1 MDREALIA
9 TLTGKIN
16 DATYNRIQDSFPVSD
31 VCPTC
36 DDVRSFFLE
45 GKEYK
50 CDCQIQKL
58 LRRHYFAANIPK
70 EYHDI
75 CLKDFIGPNREQIVS
90 IVTKYLDNFADN
102 FHYGLGLT
110 FSGSYGTG
118 KTFAMNCVLKE
129 LVQQGRDVFF
139 VTFDELIDTWG
150 QSWHDEKAKRLLQ
163 DKLKK
168 AEILG
173 LDELRTDKRNESGFL
188 ADGLQTVIRH
198 RTSNLLPTLITTN
211 LAPEAEEN
219 NFGKAFSLLSA
230 RNRRL
235 VLVGKDHRGD
245 EVRQINY
252 DLAERHDRR
261 PIC

>member
-1 MDREALIA
+1 MDRDNLIT

-16 DATYNRIQDSFPVSD
+16 DETYNRIEASFPVSGI
-31 VCPTC
+31 CPTC
-36 DDVRSFFLE
+36 DDVRSFLLDGTLYE
-45 GKEYK
+45 
-50 CDCQIQKL
+50 CDCQTQKL
-58 LRRHYFAANIPK
+58 LQRHYYAANIPR

-75 CLKDFIGPNREQIVS
+75 CLKDFIGVNREEVVS
-90 IVTKYLDNFADN
+90 IVTDYLNNFDDN

-118 KTFAMNCVLKE
+118 KTFAMCCVLKE

-150 QSWHDEKAKRLLQ
+150 QSWHNEEAKRLLQ

-168 AEILG
+168 AEVLG
-173 LDELRTDKRNESGFL
+173 LDELRTDKRNEFGFL

-198 RTSNLLPTLITTN
+198 RTSNLLPTIITTN
-211 LAPEAEEN
+211 LEPQAEEK

-235 VLVGKDHRGD
+235 VLAGKDHRGD

-252 DLAERHDRR
+252 DLARSHERR